1 MSKQRCIW
9 ILFQFQSNVCSF
21 ITDYS
26 DVYVADG
33 LCEVADDGWWKK
45 ARLLLIRIKE
55 EMKNASLAKS

>member
-9 ILFQFQSNVCSF
+9 ILFQFQSNICSF
-21 ITDYS
+21 ATDYS

-33 LCEVADDGWWKK
+33 LCEVADDGWWKE
-45 ARLLLIRIKE
+45 ACLLLLRIKE